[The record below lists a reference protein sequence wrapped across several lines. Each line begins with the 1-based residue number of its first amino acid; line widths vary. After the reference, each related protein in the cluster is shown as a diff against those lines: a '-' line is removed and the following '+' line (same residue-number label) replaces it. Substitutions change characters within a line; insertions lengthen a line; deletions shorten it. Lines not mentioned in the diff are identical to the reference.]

1 MKLLFATLNLNH
13 PYQLHQVGIALGL
26 NPVCRIL
33 KSPSIGFNI
42 QNHLLIPHC
51 SYISQVV
58 KRSTEWKPLAK
69 SKVNAFLTAKMMQ
82 LLNQKPIYSNQLAS
96 FFIPYLS
103 WQQQQQQQQHTH
115 THTHKPGHLCTPSLY
130 MHPPVEAA
138 ILRSL
143 SESLSQSSLFEAQTS
158 AVAAILCLHIWV
170 RAFSILTS
178 MCVVQTWTSILKL
191 IL

>member
-1 MKLLFATLNLNH
+1 MQLTPSLSQQFLLILLFYFFSFFIFNGWNLKLLFATLNLNH

-58 KRSTEWKPLAK
+58 KRSTEWKPWPNPKLMLH
-69 SKVNAFLTAKMMQ
+69 LTPKMMQ
-82 LLNQKPIYSNQLAS
+82 LLNQKPICSNQLAS

-103 WQQQQQQQQHTH
+103 WQQQQQQQQQH
-115 THTHKPGHLCTPSLY
+115 THTHKNLDTY
-130 MHPPVEAA
+130 AHPRFTC
-138 ILRSL
+138 IL
-143 SESLSQSSLFEAQTS
+143 Q
-158 AVAAILCLHIWV
+158 
-170 RAFSILTS
+170 
-178 MCVVQTWTSILKL
+178 
-191 IL
+191 

>member
-1 MKLLFATLNLNH
+1 M
-13 PYQLHQVGIALGL
+13 GIAPGH

-42 QNHLLIPHC
+42 QHHLLIPHC

-82 LLNQKPIYSNQLAS
+82 LLNQKPICSNQLAS

-103 WQQQQQQQQHTH
+103 WQKQQQQQQHTSIFLHSLSFLTH
-115 THTHKPGHLCTPSLY
+115 THTQNLDTYAHPSLY
-130 MHPPVEAA
+130 MHPPVEATV
-138 ILRSL
+138 LRSL
-143 SESLSQSSLFEAQTS
+143 RESLSQSILFEAQTS
-158 AVAAILCLHIWV
+158 AITAILCLHIWV